1 MISLKILKVNILF
14 VAQRITNE
22 KNVVDSNLAIA
33 NKEIERLRSDK
44 YKLETKTKEYGI
56 FFDNFEIELTSLNK
70 NSEK

>member
-1 MISLKILKVNILF
+1 MISFKILKVNILF
-14 VAQRITNE
+14 VAERITNE

-33 NKEIERLRSDK
+33 NKEIEKLRSDK

-56 FFDNFEIELTSLNK
+56 FFDNFEIELNSLNK

>member
-1 MISLKILKVNILF
+1 LISLKILKVNILF